1 MRSNLR
7 AALSFTGIVLAASLG
22 SGCASAPAI
31 VADAAEPEIQKV
43 DRGPSSFEGE
53 LGGMNENDVASTFES
68 LQKPILR
75 CVADGASRVSEL
87 GGHFSVS
94 LRIDREGNVRW
105 AYLNESTLGDRAT
118 ERCVLELAR
127 RATWPKPL
135 SGEGLAKRRFDVDP
149 GEAPVEWKAEKV
161 KNVRSHLARAVAKCT
176 HDAKPQAAKNG
187 EKVGR
192 FVATAYV
199 GPNGKVKSAGVAPP
213 SAEGEDAADCV
224 AEAVQGL
231 KLRSPGRRAAKVTFE
246 I

>member
-7 AALSFTGIVLAASLG
+7 AVLSLSGIVLAALA
-22 SGCASAPAI
+22 SGCGSSTPLI
-31 VADAAEPEIQKV
+31 TEAAAPEIEKV

-53 LGGMNENDVASTFES
+53 LGGMNEDDVASTFER
-68 LQKPILR
+68 LQKPILG
-75 CVADGASRVSEL
+75 CVAAGASRVSEL

-127 RATWPKPL
+127 NATWPKPL

-149 GEAPVEWKAEKV
+149 GEPPVEWKAEKV
-161 KNVRSHLARAVAKCT
+161 KGVRSHLARAVAKCT
-176 HDAKPQAAKNG
+176 HNTKGSDKG
-187 EKVGR
+187 GR

-213 SAEGEDAADCV
+213 SAESESAADCV